1 LRNRIPVELAR
12 KRIFTIDEAVE
23 EFNVD
28 RMSLRVILH
37 RLEVEG
43 VLERL
48 ERGKY
53 IVIPR
58 TSRKGEYTLD
68 EYVIGS
74 MIIDPL
80 AIAYWSALSYHGLT
94 EQIPGTVFIQTT
106 SRRKKQI
113 LTIFGVRYRIVR
125 IADYKFFGEKPVWIE
140 DKSVNITDKEKT
152 IIDCLDHPEYC
163 GGISEPAK
171 ALRDNVNEFNIGV
184 LKEYSQRISN
194 TAVIRRLGYLCDLF
208 KISITLPEVTSRNYL
223 YLDPTMPHDGGTDS
237 DWRLKVNIDP
247 SELT

>member
-1 LRNRIPVELAR
+1 MRNQIPVELAR
-12 KRIFTIDEAVE
+12 KRIFTIDEAEE
-23 EFNVD
+23 EFDVD
-28 RMSLRVILH
+28 RESLRVILH

-58 TSRKGEYTLD
+58 SSRKGEYTLD

-74 MIIDPL
+74 MLVEPH

-106 SRRKKQI
+106 SRRKNQV
-113 LTIFGVRYRIVR
+113 LFIFGVKYRIVR
-125 IADYKFFGEKPVWIE
+125 VADYKFFGEKPVWIE
-140 DKSVNITDKEKT
+140 DKRVNITDREKT

-163 GGISEPAK
+163 GGVSEPAK
-171 ALRDNVNEFNIGV
+171 ALRDNEFN
-184 LKEYSQRISN
+184 LKILNEYSQRINN

-208 KISITLPEVTSRNYL
+208 NIPIDLPEITSRNYL
-223 YLDPTMPHDGGTDS
+223 YLDPTMPRDGETDS
-237 DWRLKVNIDP
+237 DWRLKVNIDLGD
-247 SELT
+247 LT

>member
-1 LRNRIPVELAR
+1 MRNQIPVELAR
-12 KRIFTIDEAVE
+12 KRIFTIDEADE
-23 EFNVD
+23 EFDVD
-28 RMSLRVILH
+28 RDSLRVILH
-37 RLEVEG
+37 RLEADG

-74 MIIDPL
+74 MLVDPN

-113 LTIFGVRYRIVR
+113 LTIFGVKYRIVR
-125 IADYKFFGEKPVWIE
+125 IADYKFFGEKPVWID

-152 IIDCLDHPEYC
+152 IIDCLNHPEYC
-163 GGISEPAK
+163 GGVSESAK
-171 ALRDNVNEFNIGV
+171 ALHDNEFN
-184 LKEYSQRISN
+184 LKNLNEYSQRINN

-208 KISITLPEVTSRNYL
+208 KIPVNLPEVTSRNYL
-223 YLDPTMPHDGGTDS
+223 YLDPTMPHVGETDS
-237 DWRLKVNIDP
+237 DWRLKVNIDLG
-247 SELT
+247 ELM